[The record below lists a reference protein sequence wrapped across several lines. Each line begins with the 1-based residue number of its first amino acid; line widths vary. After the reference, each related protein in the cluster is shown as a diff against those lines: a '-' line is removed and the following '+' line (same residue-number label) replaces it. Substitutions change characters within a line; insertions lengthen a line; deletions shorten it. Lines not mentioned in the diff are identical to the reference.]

1 MNLSTKL
8 LTEGDPEL
16 VRLAKELDEWHG
28 AAQEIPD
35 ERGGRVR
42 IRINRMTLRQEAFVG
57 GKWVEIGAG
66 GQGPAAG
73 AGNAGASYRDAVP
86 GNWVEWT
93 NVLSKPTT
101 FTPSS
106 HQHAGGDITS
116 AVANATDADTL
127 DGSHA
132 AAFAAA
138 AHTHTDLSVVE
149 GANAAMGTAVLVG
162 GTVTV
167 NTTKV
172 AANSRILCFHQVL
185 GGSVGSLYISART
198 VGVSFT
204 VTSSNILDTSTIA
217 WLIVAPA

>member
-42 IRINRMTLRQEAFVG
+42 VRINRRTLRQEAFVG
-57 GKWVEIGAG
+57 GSWVELGSSIG
-66 GQGPAAG
+66 PSG
-73 AGNAGASYRDAVP
+73 ATQDARGSYRDAVP
-86 GNWVEWT
+86 SNWVEWT
-93 NVLSKPTT
+93 NVLSRPAAYP
-101 FTPSS
+101 PSS

-132 AAFAAA
+132 AAFLPAAA
-138 AHTHTDLSVVE
+138 FSGLEHIT
-149 GANAAMGTAVLVG
+149 
-162 GTVTV
+162 
-167 NTTKV
+167 V
-172 AANSRILCFHQVL
+172 AATEPAAP
-185 GGSVGSLYISART
+185 SVGDLW
-198 VGVSFT
+198 V
-204 VTSSNILDTSTIA
+204 DTSI
-217 WLIVAPA
+217 